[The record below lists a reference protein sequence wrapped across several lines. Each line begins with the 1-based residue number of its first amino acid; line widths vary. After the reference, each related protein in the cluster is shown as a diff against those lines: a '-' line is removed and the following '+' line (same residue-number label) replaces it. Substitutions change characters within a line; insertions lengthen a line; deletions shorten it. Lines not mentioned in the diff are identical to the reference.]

1 MNKERI
7 EQIARELRVDLA
19 VTLRRAHTPEFLQVI
34 ESRLSQAVNEAL
46 EEACQ
51 VVYGQCDNDNVAQR
65 TVDAI
70 RRLKV

>member
-1 MNKERI
+1 MPDKFI
-7 EQIARELRVDLA
+7 TELEKLM
-19 VTLRRAHTPEFLQVI
+19 EFAQVV
-34 ESRLSQAVNEAL
+34 RNEAL

-65 TVDAI
+65 TVNAI

>member
-7 EQIARELRVDLA
+7 EQIAEKAMSHA
-19 VTLRRAHTPEFLQVI
+19 VCAGEPHFVEDAI
-34 ESRLSQAVNEAL
+34 KEAVNEAL

-65 TVDAI
+65 TVNAI